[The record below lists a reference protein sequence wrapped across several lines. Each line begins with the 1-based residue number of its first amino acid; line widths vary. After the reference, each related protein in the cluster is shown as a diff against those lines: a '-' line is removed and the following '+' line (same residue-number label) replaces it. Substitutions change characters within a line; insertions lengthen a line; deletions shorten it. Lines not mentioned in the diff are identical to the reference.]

1 MGIGISKI
9 LYKYLK
15 NVSIAYIT
23 KINNTLNELDKLNSI
38 ISDEN
43 ITDIINIRRI
53 AVIRMMSLPS
63 SPENIENKKYT
74 PSINI
79 KNYQDILKDNINTV
93 INIINNG
100 RMLNAE
106 EQIDF
111 INKIRENNK
120 IDILTKMNR
129 KSREELDIEKEMKKY
144 GIKIEEDYNDDNPKT
159 IEINKEKTD
168 GDYENEGEED
178 FELDMEDGDDD
189 DEYMAS
195 YNYGFIYAD

>member
-1 MGIGISKI
+1 MKQILNNYEFTNYKQLGIGISKN

-15 NVSIAYIT
+15 NDAYEFIT

-93 INIINNG
+93 INIIH
-100 RMLNAE
+100 LLC
-106 EQIDF
+106 
-111 INKIRENNK
+111 KIK
-120 IDILTKMNR
+120 
-129 KSREELDIEKEMKKY
+129 
-144 GIKIEEDYNDDNPKT
+144 
-159 IEINKEKTD
+159 
-168 GDYENEGEED
+168 
-178 FELDMEDGDDD
+178 
-189 DEYMAS
+189 
-195 YNYGFIYAD
+195 